1 MKFEEFPIWKW
12 LNSLFKY
19 ISICS
24 SVLFYICLC
33 FLFLSRERV
42 LKITTKFCILIFILL
57 NIFQIVFALLC
68 SLLVMLN
75 GDIEVNP
82 EPKKKDKDFLWNLIV
97 SAYAYSKL
105 FLLNSCN
112 LLHKFDTICLSETY
126 LDSNTPLDDENLEIS
141 GFTLVCSDYPSNTK
155 RGGVSLYCKNNLPVR
170 VVNIG
175 YLNECLTL
183 ELKVGD
189 KMCNFVVLYR
199 SPSQSQD
206 EFETFLI
213 ILK

>member
-24 SVLFYICLC
+24 SLLFYICLC

-42 LKITTKFCILIFILL
+42 LKITTKFCILISILL
-57 NIFQIVFALLC
+57 NIFQIVFALLY

-105 FLLNSCN
+105 FLLNSFN
-112 LLHKFDTICLSETY
+112 LLHKFDAICLSETY

-170 VVNIG
+170 V
-175 YLNECLTL
+175 
-183 ELKVGD
+183 K
-189 KMCNFVVLYR
+189 YR
-199 SPSQSQD
+199 L
-206 EFETFLI
+206 F
-213 ILK
+213 K